1 MSAPITDT
9 AAVQM
14 LEALKCLVAVVGLT
28 AFTHKGQRAVL
39 QEAVDM
45 ALAAIAKAE
54 GRDKK

>member
-1 MSAPITDT
+1 MGTAINDA
-9 AAVQM
+9 AAVEM

-28 AFTHKGQRAVL
+28 AFKHEGQRAVL

-54 GRDKK
+54 GRNS

>member
-1 MSAPITDT
+1 MSDSITNA

-28 AFTHKGQRAVL
+28 SFTHKSQRAAL

-45 ALAAIAKAE
+45 ASAAIAKAE
-54 GRDKK
+54 GRDK

>member
-1 MSAPITDT
+1 MSDSITNA

-28 AFTHKGQRAVL
+28 AFTHQGQRAAL

-45 ALAAIAKAE
+45 AFAAIAKAE
-54 GRDKK
+54 GRDK

>member
-1 MSAPITDT
+1 MSVPIADA
-9 AAVQM
+9 AAVEM

-28 AFTHKGQRAVL
+28 AFKHENQRQVL

-54 GRDKK
+54 GRNS